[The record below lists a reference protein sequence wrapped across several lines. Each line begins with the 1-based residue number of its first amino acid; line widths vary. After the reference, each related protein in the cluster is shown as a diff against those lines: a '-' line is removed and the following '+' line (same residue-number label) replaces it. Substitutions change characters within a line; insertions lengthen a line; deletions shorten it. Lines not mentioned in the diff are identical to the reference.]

1 MMASVPLLVAHRG
14 YPARYPE
21 NSLEGLEAALRAGA
35 CWVEFDVQL
44 CADGVPVV
52 LHDATLERTAARAG
66 CILELPSTQLAGIS
80 VHEPARFG
88 AHSNAVILPTL
99 AQMLSLLA
107 RWPRAQAFVEIKEES
122 LAKFGV
128 TATLRAVIAVILA
141 QSVPCTLISY
151 AAEILA
157 PARAAGLTT
166 GWVLR
171 RWDAM
176 AQRLAE
182 IEAPDYLI
190 CNHTRLPL
198 STQDIWQGPW
208 HWVSYEVSDPE
219 LALALATRG
228 VELIETDAIGA
239 MLEHPLL
246 RTRNCLDD

>member
-1 MMASVPLLVAHRG
+1 MMANVPLLVAHRG

-52 LHDATLERTAARAG
+52 LHDATLERTAARAA
-66 CILELPSTQLAGIS
+66 CIMDLPSTQLTGVS

-88 AHSNAVILPTL
+88 ARASTVSLPTL
-99 AQMLSLLA
+99 AQALALLSN
-107 RWPRAQAFVEIKEES
+107 WPRAQAFVEIKEES
-122 LAKFGV
+122 LARFGV
-128 TATLRAVIAVILA
+128 DATLRAVIAVIRA

-157 PARAAGLTT
+157 PARAAGLAN

-176 AQRLAE
+176 TQRLAE

-190 CNHTRLPL
+190 CNHRRLPL
-198 STQDIWQGPW
+198 SAQAIWQGPW

-228 VELIETDAIGA
+228 VELIETDTIGA
-239 MLEHPLL
+239 MLGHPLL
-246 RTRNCLDD
+246 RTRHCLDE